1 VTAAELRAMRERQG
15 WSQES
20 LGELLKASLG
30 KGSSTTVGKWEKGI
44 RPVPEDV
51 ASFLGKLELDA
62 AYPPPPDELGRTLE
76 GQYEEPLDSGSSSSR
91 GGPGDTAPPPPP
103 PASAAGEERPVG
115 QSPLPGGNTYSRVCE
130 ELWELVATGLG
141 MVGAVTGSES
151 LRKDGEIIAADR
163 AALGKAY
170 GKLAETN
177 DTFRR
182 MLVGMTS
189 GGAWTEVALVSGITF
204 GKCYRSHQAIS
215 ERKQIESAAELVAEE
230 EGYRGARDGFQG
242 VTAAAA

>member
-130 ELWELVATGLG
+130 EL
-141 MVGAVTGSES
+141 
-151 LRKDGEIIAADR
+151 IAADR